1 MKIKTMTRNRDNLP
15 INFCTTAN
23 FLNLSKVKFIPFEN
37 SLKIKNPKKFEKK
50 NSKSNLSE
58 YQTVAKEEI
67 TKKDE
72 LIKKLK
78 EKIIF
83 LENKIKFLEKGKTKT
98 KSRSRNDSLNN
109 TLILKTEKSYSY
121 KKFNQTN
128 NNSNKSTIPVDKN
141 LLKEKLNKR
150 KKNLFEIMKI
160 HKLFKNSKNSS
171 FHEYDFNKTK
181 NNYSK
186 NNFNYSLSNNITGN
200 NSVSNSELKHKK
212 KTIRIKNINSF
223 HKSLYCISSK
233 NSKNKNSYYIEQKN
247 KNIKI
252 GDKKSLNRKIKAIPK
267 IERINQNISSKI
279 MMSSTNY
286 SNNVSN
292 SFKEENTSKKIN
304 IISNNENGIN
314 IINNNNSFN
323 DIKIKLEKIKNRTKN
338 LLELYSFVNLKNVKD
353 KNEETKDKT
362 DSKFSKLYKSEKF
375 KK

>member
-160 HKLFKNSKNSS
+160 HKLFKNCKNSS

-292 SFKEENTSKKIN
+292 SFKEENTSKKNN
-304 IISNNENGIN
+304 IILNNEIMTNIN
-314 IINNNNSFN
+314 NNNNSFN

-338 LLELYSFVNLKNVKD
+338 LLELYSCVNIKNIKD
-353 KNEETKDKT
+353 KNEESKDKN
-362 DSKFSKLYKSEKF
+362 DSKFLKLYKLEKF

>member
-78 EKIIF
+78 EKIIY

-304 IISNNENGIN
+304 VISNNENVTN

-338 LLELYSFVNLKNVKD
+338 LLELYSCVNLKNVNDKKEESKD
-353 KNEETKDKT
+353 KN
-362 DSKFSKLYKSEKF
+362 DSKFSKLYKLEKI

>member
-160 HKLFKNSKNSS
+160 
-171 FHEYDFNKTK
+171 
-181 NNYSK
+181 
-186 NNFNYSLSNNITGN
+186 
-200 NSVSNSELKHKK
+200 
-212 KTIRIKNINSF
+212 
-223 HKSLYCISSK
+223 
-233 NSKNKNSYYIEQKN
+233 
-247 KNIKI
+247 
-252 GDKKSLNRKIKAIPK
+252 
-267 IERINQNISSKI
+267 
-279 MMSSTNY
+279 
-286 SNNVSN
+286 
-292 SFKEENTSKKIN
+292 
-304 IISNNENGIN
+304 
-314 IINNNNSFN
+314 
-323 DIKIKLEKIKNRTKN
+323 
-338 LLELYSFVNLKNVKD
+338 
-353 KNEETKDKT
+353 
-362 DSKFSKLYKSEKF
+362 
-375 KK
+375 

>member
-1 MKIKTMTRNRDNLP
+1 MKLKTMTRNRDKLP

-128 NNSNKSTIPVDKN
+128 NNSNKFTIPVDKN

-160 HKLFKNSKNSS
+160 HKLFKNCKNSS

-292 SFKEENTSKKIN
+292 SFKEENTSKKNN
-304 IISNNENGIN
+304 IIPNIEFMVNN
-314 IINNNNSFN
+314 NNNNSFN

-338 LLELYSFVNLKNVKD
+338 LLELYSCVNIKNINDKNEKSKD
-353 KNEETKDKT
+353 KN
-362 DSKFSKLYKSEKF
+362 DSKFSKLYKLEKI

>member
-78 EKIIF
+78 EKIIY

-160 HKLFKNSKNSS
+160 HKLFKNCKNSS

-292 SFKEENTSKKIN
+292 SFKEENISKKNN
-304 IISNNENGIN
+304 IISNNEIMTNIN
-314 IINNNNSFN
+314 NNNNSFN

-338 LLELYSFVNLKNVKD
+338 LLELYSCVNIKNINDKNEKSKD
-353 KNEETKDKT
+353 KN
-362 DSKFSKLYKSEKF
+362 DSKFSKLYKLEKF

>member
-160 HKLFKNSKNSS
+160 HKLFKNFKNSS

-286 SNNVSN
+286 SNNVSS
-292 SFKEENTSKKIN
+292 SFKEENIPKKSN
-304 IISNNENGIN
+304 IISNNENVSN
-314 IINNNNSFN
+314 IFNNNNSFN

-338 LLELYSFVNLKNVKD
+338 LLELYSCVNLKNVNDKKEESKD
-353 KNEETKDKT
+353 KN
-362 DSKFSKLYKSEKF
+362 DSKFSKLYKLEKI

>member
-160 HKLFKNSKNSS
+160 HKLFKNCKNCS

-304 IISNNENGIN
+304 IISNNENVTN

-338 LLELYSFVNLKNVKD
+338 LLELYSCVNLKNVNDKKEESKD
-353 KNEETKDKT
+353 KN
-362 DSKFSKLYKSEKF
+362 DSKFSKLYKLEKV

>member
-1 MKIKTMTRNRDNLP
+1 MKIKTMTRNRENLP

-160 HKLFKNSKNSS
+160 HKLFKNCKNSS

-292 SFKEENTSKKIN
+292 SFKEENTSKKFN
-304 IISNNENGIN
+304 IISNNENVTN

-338 LLELYSFVNLKNVKD
+338 LLELYSCVNLKNVND
-353 KNEETKDKT
+353 KNEESKNKN
-362 DSKFSKLYKSEKF
+362 DSKFPKLYKLEKF

>member
-78 EKIIF
+78 EKIIY

-160 HKLFKNSKNSS
+160 HKLFKNCKNSS

-292 SFKEENTSKKIN
+292 SFKEENTSKKNN
-304 IISNNENGIN
+304 IILNNEIMTNIN
-314 IINNNNSFN
+314 NNNNSFN

-338 LLELYSFVNLKNVKD
+338 LLELYSFINLKNVKD

>member
-37 SLKIKNPKKFEKK
+37 SLKINNPKKFEKK

-58 YQTVAKEEI
+58 YQTVAKDEI

-78 EKIIF
+78 EKIIY

-160 HKLFKNSKNSS
+160 HKLFKNCKNSS

-292 SFKEENTSKKIN
+292 SFKEENTSKKNN
-304 IISNNENGIN
+304 IILNNEIMTNIN
-314 IINNNNSFN
+314 NNNNSFN

>member
-1 MKIKTMTRNRDNLP
+1 MKLKTMTRNRDNLP

-160 HKLFKNSKNSS
+160 HKLFKNCKNSS

-338 LLELYSFVNLKNVKD
+338 LLELYSCVNLKNVND
-353 KNEETKDKT
+353 KNEKSKDKS
-362 DSKFSKLYKSEKF
+362 DSKFSKLYKLEKF

>member
-1 MKIKTMTRNRDNLP
+1 MKLKTMTRNRDNLP

-160 HKLFKNSKNSS
+160 HKLFKNCKNSS

-292 SFKEENTSKKIN
+292 SFKEENTSKKFN
-304 IISNNENGIN
+304 IISNNENVTN

-362 DSKFSKLYKSEKF
+362 DSKFSKLYKLEKF

>member
-78 EKIIF
+78 EKIIY
-83 LENKIKFLEKGKTKT
+83 LENKIKFLQKGKTKT

-160 HKLFKNSKNSS
+160 HKLFKNCKNSS

-292 SFKEENTSKKIN
+292 SFKEENISKKNN
-304 IISNNENGIN
+304 IISNNEIMTNIN
-314 IINNNNSFN
+314 NNNNSFN

-338 LLELYSFVNLKNVKD
+338 LLELYSCVNIKNIKD
-353 KNEETKDKT
+353 KNEESKDKN
-362 DSKFSKLYKSEKF
+362 DSKFLKLYKSEKF

>member
-1 MKIKTMTRNRDNLP
+1 MKLKTMTRNRDNLP

-160 HKLFKNSKNSS
+160 HKLFKNCKNSS

-304 IISNNENGIN
+304 IISNNENVTN

-338 LLELYSFVNLKNVKD
+338 LLELYSCVNLKNVNDKKEESKD
-353 KNEETKDKT
+353 KN
-362 DSKFSKLYKSEKF
+362 DSKFSKLYKLEKV

>member
-78 EKIIF
+78 EKIIY

-160 HKLFKNSKNSS
+160 HKLFKNCKNSS

-292 SFKEENTSKKIN
+292 SFKEENTSKKNN
-304 IISNNENGIN
+304 IILNNEIMTNIN
-314 IINNNNSFN
+314 NNNNSFN

-338 LLELYSFVNLKNVKD
+338 LLELYSCVNIKNIKD
-353 KNEETKDKT
+353 KNEESKDKN
-362 DSKFSKLYKSEKF
+362 DSKFLKLYKLEKF

>member
-160 HKLFKNSKNSS
+160 HKLFKNCKNSS

-338 LLELYSFVNLKNVKD
+338 LLELYSCVNLKNVND
-353 KNEETKDKT
+353 KNEKSKDKS
-362 DSKFSKLYKSEKF
+362 DSKFSKLYKLEKI

>member
-78 EKIIF
+78 EKIIY

-121 KKFNQTN
+121 KKFNQIN

-181 NNYSK
+181 NDYSK

-292 SFKEENTSKKIN
+292 SFKEENTSKKNN
-304 IISNNENGIN
+304 IISNNEIMTN
-314 IINNNNSFN
+314 INNNNSFN

>member
-78 EKIIF
+78 EKIIY

-121 KKFNQTN
+121 KKFNQAN

-160 HKLFKNSKNSS
+160 HKLFKNCKNSS

-304 IISNNENGIN
+304 IISNNENVTN
-314 IINNNNSFN
+314 MINNNNSFN

>member
-1 MKIKTMTRNRDNLP
+1 MKLKTMTRNRDNLP

-78 EKIIF
+78 EKIIY

-160 HKLFKNSKNSS
+160 HKLFKNCKNSS

-292 SFKEENTSKKIN
+292 SFKEENTSKKNN
-304 IISNNENGIN
+304 IILNNEIMTNIN
-314 IINNNNSFN
+314 NNNNSFN

-338 LLELYSFVNLKNVKD
+338 LLELYSCVNLKNVNDKKEESKD
-353 KNEETKDKT
+353 KN
-362 DSKFSKLYKSEKF
+362 DSKFSKLYKLEKI

>member
-121 KKFNQTN
+121 KKFNQIN

-160 HKLFKNSKNSS
+160 HKLFKNCKNSS

-279 MMSSTNY
+279 MMSSINY

-304 IISNNENGIN
+304 IISNNENVTN

-338 LLELYSFVNLKNVKD
+338 LLELYSCVNLKNVNDKKEESKD
-353 KNEETKDKT
+353 KN
-362 DSKFSKLYKSEKF
+362 DSKFSKLYKLEKI